1 MSGVLDSNS
10 SLLRKSASGAEARE
24 TALQLDQ
31 SARGGK
37 DELARVCCSPSPN
50 HLLSPLYK
58 PARALAPAMSF
69 SPRETVASPGGCGKE
84 SCPFCEMS
92 RQHAAGCARRL
103 PKRIILVRHGESQ
116 GNLDMSAYSTTPD
129 YRIPLTPRGVE
140 QARAAGRGILD
151 VVSSGG
157 PDANWKVYFYV
168 SPYERTR
175 ATLRGIGAA
184 FPRDRVIGAREEC
197 RVREQD
203 FGNFQ
208 VEERMRAIKE
218 TRERFGRFF
227 FRFPEGE
234 SAADVF
240 DRVARFPGV
249 AVEGHRQRE
258 AGSQHHLRDQ
268 PGDRLARP
276 HLARLHD
283 EVVQVDRG
291 AVRAPQQLREL
302 RVQGDAARA
311 RRRVQPPHAPH
322 QGGARGVGPLA
333 GDDHRPAVARL
344 RQPPQLVRGV
354 LLLHRHLL
362 RQLDGSARGGGGGRR
377 PPGRRR
383 WQDQVPGVTN
393 PLPFPLVA

>member
-1 MSGVLDSNS
+1 MSS
-10 SLLRKSASGAEARE
+10 
-24 TALQLDQ
+24 
-31 SARGGK
+31 
-37 DELARVCCSPSPN
+37 
-50 HLLSPLYK
+50 
-58 PARALAPAMSF
+58 
-69 SPRETVASPGGCGKE
+69 SPRETAAASQGEGGKE

-92 RQHAAGCARRL
+92 KQHAAGCARRL

-151 VVSSGG
+151 VVSSGA

-184 FPRDRVIGAREEC
+184 FPRHRVIGAREEC

-240 DRVARFPGV
+240 DRVASKPTPRFPFRFHRRFSLFSASHGSTNRTEPADRNAGFLESLWRDIDNGRLDPSTTCETNLV
-249 AVEGHRQRE
+249 IVSHGLTSRVFMMKWFKWTVEQFERLNNFENCEFRVMQLGPGGEYSLLMHHTKEELEAWGLSPEMITDQQWRASANRRSWSEECSSFIATFFDNWNDPPEGEEETDDDRQQE
-258 AGSQHHLRDQ
+258 
-268 PGDRLARP
+268 
-276 HLARLHD
+276 
-283 EVVQVDRG
+283 
-291 AVRAPQQLREL
+291 
-302 RVQGDAARA
+302 GDAKIES
-311 RRRVQPPHAPH
+311 
-322 QGGARGVGPLA
+322 LE
-333 GDDHRPAVARL
+333 
-344 RQPPQLVRGV
+344 
-354 LLLHRHLL
+354 
-362 RQLDGSARGGGGGRR
+362 
-377 PPGRRR
+377 
-383 WQDQVPGVTN
+383 
-393 PLPFPLVA
+393 

>member
-37 DELARVCCSPSPN
+37 EELARVCCSPSPT

-58 PARALAPAMSF
+58 PARALAPAMLSF
-69 SPRETVASPGGCGKE
+69 SPREAVASPGGCGKE

-140 QARAAGRGILD
+140 QARAAGQGILD

-240 DRVARFPGV
+240 DRVASFLESLWRDIDNGRLDPSTTCETNLVIVSHGLTSRVFMMKWFKWTVEQFERLNNFENCEFRVMQLGPGG
-249 AVEGHRQRE
+249 EY
-258 AGSQHHLRDQ
+258 SLLMHHTKEELEEWGLSPEMITDQ
-268 PGDRLARP
+268 QWRASANRRSWSEECSSFIATFFDNW
-276 HLARLHD
+276 
-283 EVVQVDRG
+283 VD
-291 AVRAPQQLREL
+291 
-302 RVQGDAARA
+302 
-311 RRRVQPPHAPH
+311 PPEE
-322 QGGARGVGPLA
+322 
-333 GDDHRPAVARL
+333 GDDK
-344 RQPPQLVRGV
+344 RQEQD
-354 LLLHRHLL
+354 
-362 RQLDGSARGGGGGRR
+362 DGKIKS
-377 PPGRRR
+377 
-383 WQDQVPGVTN
+383 
-393 PLPFPLVA
+393 LE